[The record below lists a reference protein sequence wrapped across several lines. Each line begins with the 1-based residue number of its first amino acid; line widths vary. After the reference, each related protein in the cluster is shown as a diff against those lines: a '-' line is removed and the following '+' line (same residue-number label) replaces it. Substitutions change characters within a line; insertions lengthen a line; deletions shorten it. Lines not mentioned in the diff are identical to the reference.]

1 MKRQLDAATDP
12 APGGCGIRARSC
24 GMARCVDKRSQSRH
38 REAFCV
44 HQLVDRLRAL
54 IERLDTEN
62 VSGPEFATVAQ
73 AASRLGIGS
82 KALRGAIQRGEIPV
96 YHLGTCAA
104 GRPRVHVPEVRAWAL
119 GTASDPMAKARAAGD
134 AAARSQR
141 SVSPHQEPRGSK

>member
-1 MKRQLDAATDP
+1 M
-12 APGGCGIRARSC
+12 
-24 GMARCVDKRSQSRH
+24 
-38 REAFCV
+38 

-62 VSGPEFATVAQ
+62 VSGPEFATAAQ
-73 AASRLGIGS
+73 AARRLGIGT

-119 GTASDPMAKARAAGD
+119 GTACDPLAEARSAGD

-141 SVSPHQEPRGSK
+141 SVSPHQKPRGSK

>member
-1 MKRQLDAATDP
+1 M
-12 APGGCGIRARSC
+12 
-24 GMARCVDKRSQSRH
+24 
-38 REAFCV
+38 

-96 YHLGTCAA
+96 YHLGTCAG

-134 AAARSQR
+134 GAARSHR

>member
-12 APGGCGIRARSC
+12 ATGGCGIRARSC
-24 GMARCVDKRSQSRH
+24 GTARCADKRSQSQH

-54 IERLDTEN
+54 IECLDTEN

-134 AAARSQR
+134 GAARSMTSR
-141 SVSPHQEPRGSK
+141 SDTKLRR